1 MVPSEHRTISDLDS
15 LVKVMMHVLS
25 LKFLDRTNKKIEKS
39 ICGVFRLQKY
49 GSLQVQIEIDFV

>member
-15 LVKVMMHVLS
+15 LVKVMMHVPS
-25 LKFLDRTNKKIEKS
+25 LKFLDRTNKKIEKP
-39 ICGVFRLQKY
+39 ICGVLRLQKH